1 MVRSLI
7 RLDFLAL
14 TNNIGSAVYKALIPA
29 LMSSFV
35 YLVLVQYVDIHVN
48 GDRNL
53 LQHPYAMG
61 ALIAALTF
69 LLGFRCNFS
78 YNRYW
83 EACTAVHQMHSKWL
97 DVGLE
102 LAAFHLQSS
111 LYDQSRPP
119 AFGAYPELTSLERAR
134 KRVDEPTMQ
143 EIESRLDD
151 MVGQE
156 TAVTLPVEP
165 SSIRSRIRSRRRKK
179 TNVPPPMQE
188 VKVKRTAKVKKVYS
202 HDRLAK
208 MQAKSINAAPKYQ
221 PVPAPQSTYTSPFS
235 QITQWLPF
243 RTHHHSEVETITTEV
258 LNPENHVVQSAL
270 SNRIQAWDTEHPP
283 LFLQEAAHLLSLL
296 SAVAFSTLRNDL
308 EQADSPLIP
317 FTEGAPWPHV
327 DPDAYT
333 ADVRSDWADT
343 RHRSITV
350 IKYIC
355 GLTRSPTARTLYNAA
370 RPFRVVGG
378 VSDAEIELLQAAR
391 GPMAKVALVSMWL
404 NEFITREYM
413 AGSTGKVAPP
423 ILRYVVTQRI
433 SEFLF

>member
-1 MVRSLI
+1 MNLLVGSQQT
-7 RLDFLAL
+7 FL
-14 TNNIGSAVYKALIPA
+14 GSAVYKALIPT

-35 YLVLVQYVDIHVN
+35 YLIIVQYVDIHVN
-48 GDRNL
+48 GDRTL
-53 LQHPYAMG
+53 LKHPYAMG

-102 LAAFHLQSS
+102 LAAFHLQST
-111 LYDQSRPP
+111 LYDHCRPP

-134 KRVDEPTMQ
+134 KRVEPTME
-143 EIESRLDD
+143 EIESRLDH

-156 TAVTLPVEP
+156 ISVTAEP
-165 SSIRSRIRSRRRKK
+165 TSIRSRIRSRRRK
-179 TNVPPPMQE
+179 NPPSKQQPPQE
-188 VKVKRTAKVKKVYS
+188 VQVKHETKVKKVYS
-202 HDRLAK
+202 LDRIAK
-208 MQAKSINAAPKYQ
+208 MQAKSINAPKYQ
-221 PVPAPQSTYTSPFS
+221 PSPAATTTFPSPFS

-243 RTHHHSEVETITTEV
+243 RNHTEVETVVTEPP
-258 LNPENHVVQSAL
+258 NPENHVVQSAL

-333 ADVRSDWADT
+333 ADVRSDWAET
-343 RHRSITV
+343 RHRSVTV
-350 IKYIC
+350 LKYIC

-423 ILRYVVTQRI
+423 ILRYVRTRLVPV
-433 SEFLF
+433 